1 MRGLAVVTQGLLLKN
16 TSKVREHPGDL
27 EQAPFHHEIRKGV
40 WGLPGWAKGQPD
52 PTHPRLVIQQSGS
65 SSSSGSDTPVP

>member
-40 WGLPGWAKGQPD
+40 WGLPGGQRDSQIPLTQD
-52 PTHPRLVIQQSGS
+52 
-65 SSSSGSDTPVP
+65 